1 MTATV
6 DEKSLTVSVRSIRL
20 HEEAETEKSGRFQ
33 VGFVML
39 FYKLIF
45 VGCPKLFA
53 CSAISISLQF
63 FWPVSVYTYIFKEN
77 L

>member
-45 VGCPKLFA
+45 VGFPKLFA
-53 CSAISISLQF
+53 FLAIYISLS
-63 FWPVSVYTYIFKEN
+63 VSVYTYIFKEV